1 MLGENEEIKQV
12 PVVKDSY
19 NLVYM
24 VEHQKLKLINH
35 FRPIHLLTTLALYL
49 LGSGFARYLGERI
62 DYSTFLL
69 GLAWIFSLQ
78 LGFYFLGDHFKTPF
92 DLGLFARFPVKT
104 DENSPDSYH
113 PREILLY
120 ISVSFFTTAAVL
132 SLLLILQGVL
142 NLSIAVLMGL
152 FFVGFFLL
160 VVPGISLVH
169 SGVGEIITSFTL
181 VIIPPA
187 FAFFM
192 QYGSLHQILT
202 LGIFPLFPLHAAL
215 IILLGLKRYSDD
227 LKQNKKNLLVRIG
240 WVQGIF
246 IHNLM
251 VLSGFLL
258 FGAAVLFGFPVR
270 LIGLVFLTLPVAVY
284 LIYYLSKLKDG
295 APVRWPL
302 LRLLSLVVFF
312 LPVYLL
318 TYSSWVK

>member
-1 MLGENEEIKQV
+1 M
-12 PVVKDSY
+12 
-19 NLVYM
+19 YM
-24 VEHQKLKLINH
+24 VDHQKLKLINH
-35 FRPIHLLTTLALYL
+35 IRPIHLLTTFALYL
-49 LGSGFARYLGERI
+49 LGSGLARYLGERI

-69 GLAWIFSLQ
+69 GLAWVFSLQ
-78 LGFYFLGDHFKTPF
+78 LGFNFLGDHFKTPF
-92 DLGLFARFPVKT
+92 DPGLFARFPVIT
-104 DENSPDSYH
+104 DENSPESYH
-113 PREILLY
+113 PGEILLY
-120 ISVSFFTTAAVL
+120 ISVSFFAGAAVL
-132 SLLLILQGVL
+132 SLILILQGTL
-142 NLSIAVLMGL
+142 YLSSAVLMGL

-160 VVPGISLVH
+160 VVPGISLEH

-187 FAFFM
+187 FAFFL
-192 QYGSLHQILT
+192 QYGTIHRILT

-215 IILLGLKRYSDD
+215 IILLRLQDYGDD

-251 VLSGFLL
+251 VLGGFLL
-258 FGAAVLFGFPVR
+258 FGTAVFFGFPVR
-270 LIGLVFLTLPVAVY
+270 LIGLVFLTLPIALY
-284 LIYYLSKLKDG
+284 LIYYLSQLKDG

-302 LRLLSLVVFF
+302 IRLLSLVVFF